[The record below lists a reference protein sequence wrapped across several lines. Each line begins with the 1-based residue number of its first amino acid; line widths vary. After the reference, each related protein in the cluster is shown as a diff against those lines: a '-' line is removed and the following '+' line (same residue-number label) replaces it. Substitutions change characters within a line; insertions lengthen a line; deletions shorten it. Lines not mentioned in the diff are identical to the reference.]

1 MVVPDGE
8 IHFVFWIV
16 RTMHF
21 YLGTLLAT
29 EMEAIVAAIASDIT
43 NRSISYVIRKYSEM
57 TGPKEDDLRL
67 KDLQRLLDRV
77 QVIVN
82 EAEAR
87 VITNRAM
94 VHLLNIMRKEMYRGY
109 FTMDSLRSQANNK
122 AKDHDVS
129 HSFAPSHYKPAKR
142 RHFSNDGVNWNK
154 ELQQVIH
161 NLSNIIA
168 DAKEFLVFLENYPPL
183 YRQPYDMHLFIG
195 KCMFGRQMEVE
206 RIMDFLM
213 QTAHPSMRSVGVL
226 PIVGPGY
233 VGKCT
238 LVAHVYNDA
247 RVRNHFSQIVI
258 INGDKISDDA
268 LASLKHGC
276 VIKYQNNA
284 LAGEN
289 ERVLAVIEFSENVDK
304 VPWNSFY
311 LSFLRCLAS
320 GSKIIITSNSGKIKK
335 FGTTQA
341 LVLNFLPQEAFW
353 YFFKVLTFGSADSKY
368 HPKLESIAMTMAREM
383 GGSFIAANFISAL
396 LRRNLSAQHW
406 GRCLAAFR
414 VNIQRNVS
422 VFGEHPC
429 NLLQKQKHARYQIN
443 EDKYMVSDQYHAYLS
458 TDDVPKIT
466 MYDIVVGNVN
476 CEGSFEILAWKSHI
490 LPYKSYTINCMI
502 HEEQR
507 IKRKNYIEG
516 YC

>member
-1 MVVPDGE
+1 
-8 IHFVFWIV
+8 
-16 RTMHF
+16 
-21 YLGTLLAT
+21 
-29 EMEAIVAAIASDIT
+29 MEAIIAAIASDII

-57 TGPKEDDLRL
+57 TGPKVDDLRL
-67 KDLQRLLDRV
+67 KDLQRLLERV
-77 QVIVN
+77 DVIVN
-82 EAEAR
+82 EAEGR
-87 VITNRAM
+87 VITNRAI

-109 FTMDSLRSQANNK
+109 FTMDSLKSQANNK

-129 HSFAPSHYKPAKR
+129 HSFAPSHCKPAKR
-142 RHFSNDGVNWNK
+142 PHFSNHGVNWSN

-161 NLSNIIA
+161 NLSNIIT
-168 DAKEFLVFLENYPPL
+168 DAKEVHVFLANYPHL
-183 YRQPYDMHLFIG
+183 HRQPYDMHLRIG
-195 KCMFGRQMEVE
+195 QCMFGRQMEVA

-213 QTAHPSMRSVGVL
+213 QTEHPSMRSVGVL

-233 VGKCT
+233 VGKST

-247 RVRNHFSQIVI
+247 RVRSHFSQIVI
-258 INGDKISDDA
+258 ISGDKISDDA
-268 LASLKHGC
+268 LASLKHGGD
-276 VIKYQNNA
+276 IKYQNNA

-304 VPWNSFY
+304 VAWNSFY
-311 LSFLRCLAS
+311 LSFVGCLSS

-353 YFFKVLTFGSADSKY
+353 YFFKVLTFGSANSKD
-368 HPKLESIAMTMAREM
+368 HPKLESIAMAMAREM
-383 GGSFIAANFISAL
+383 GGSFIAANFISDI

-414 VNIQRNVS
+414 ANIQRNVS
-422 VFGEHPC
+422 AFGEHPC
-429 NLLQKQKHARYQIN
+429 DLLQKQKHARYQIN

-458 TDDVPKIT
+458 TDNVPEIT

-476 CEGSFEILAWKSHI
+476 CEGSFEIVAWKSPI
-490 LPYKSYTINCMI
+490 LPQKSYTINCLI

-507 IKRKNYIEG
+507 IKRKHSLEG
-516 YC
+516 DC